1 LTAAVVIRVIQGI
14 GSACVQVAGKISILN
29 THIVFSLIAIEFPE
43 NKIVYFGYCESA
55 TGIGLM
61 AGPIVGQVFYSS
73 FGFEG
78 CFTSTTL
85 ILAFAGF
92 LSWKLIPE

>member
-1 LTAAVVIRVIQGI
+1 M
-14 GSACVQVAGKISILN
+14 
-29 THIVFSLIAIEFPE
+29 
-43 NKIVYFGYCESA
+43 YFGYCESA

-78 CFTSTTL
+78 CFYSTTL
-85 ILAFAGF
+85 L
-92 LSWKLIPE
+92 LIGAAYISYKYINQTNKSRKSEEIMDLEDHETKINE